1 MEALN
6 QGFSQCKNTEMSH
19 TETETEKLTLV
30 AAAWQEVGSVINFL
44 LELFASSFFA
54 SPSRSDLVARPT
66 ILELELGFFSTGFN
80 LASAPTHKTL
90 EHHQQHMDMQY
101 NRVKLL
107 GFRTCLHSFLQGQN
121 SLHGKLPTRFMEEM
135 GHHQKKKKQGRLAE
149 HPYLGVVWS
158 QWLAFQTSAT
168 SHPGLEQPARCTT
181 SDSRRKKLLVKQ
193 ANRFLCLIATRIL
206 RLLCSEEARI
216 RWSVDA
222 KWTQCC
228 SQ

>member
-1 MEALN
+1 
-6 QGFSQCKNTEMSH
+6 MSH

-30 AAAWQEVGSVINFL
+30 AAAWQEAGSVISFL

-107 GFRTCLHSFLQGQN
+107 GFRTCLHSFFAR
-121 SLHGKLPTRFMEEM
+121 TEF
-135 GHHQKKKKQGRLAE
+135 LA
-149 HPYLGVVWS
+149 W
-158 QWLAFQTSAT
+158 
-168 SHPGLEQPARCTT
+168 
-181 SDSRRKKLLVKQ
+181 Q
-193 ANRFLCLIATRIL
+193 APHSFYGENGPSS
-206 RLLCSEEARI
+206 SEEAR
-216 RWSVDA
+216 
-222 KWTQCC
+222 KTG
-228 SQ
+228 